1 MSSLFLDPVLRDRE
15 RQEEWGTVCK
25 TTVSTLGLGH
35 HLQRSHL
42 EDSIQPIEHLPNFRP
57 GICALNDIKI

>member
-1 MSSLFLDPVLRDRE
+1 MSSLFLDPVLRD
-15 RQEEWGTVCK
+15 CK

-42 EDSIQPIEHLPNFRP
+42 EDSIQPIEHLPNFGP